1 MSDNKSNPPRL
12 ALWLLRHGRRL
23 GDKDALTGDLLER
36 FHEGQ
41 THGWFWRQVLIALAV
56 GILGEIR
63 NHWPHFCY
71 AVAGTAMP
79 LFLWNSFRGV
89 PVQLHWWVLPWPWSQ
104 LVLEVSGT
112 AILTWAEL
120 PILGIGLAIDGEFR
134 WLSLLRT
141 GAINLVI
148 ISLGNYMIDAFP
160 WLVRPVPGNPYL
172 NVLIIPEVFQI
183 LLVYSTFLVA
193 AWIGCI
199 PVRDSRVRAGS
210 TP

>member
-1 MSDNKSNPPRL
+1 M
-12 ALWLLRHGRRL
+12 
-23 GDKDALTGDLLER
+23 
-36 FHEGQ
+36 
-41 THGWFWRQVLIALAV
+41 
-56 GILGEIR
+56 
-63 NHWPHFCY
+63 
-71 AVAGTAMP
+71 
-79 LFLWNSFRGV
+79 

-112 AILTWAEL
+112 AILTWAAL

-183 LLVYSTFLVA
+183 LLVYSTFLLA